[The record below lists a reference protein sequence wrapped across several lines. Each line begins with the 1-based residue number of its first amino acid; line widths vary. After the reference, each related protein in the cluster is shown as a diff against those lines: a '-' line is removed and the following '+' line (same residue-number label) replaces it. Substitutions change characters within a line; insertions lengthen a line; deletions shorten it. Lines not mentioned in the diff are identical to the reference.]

1 VDLGAAIA
9 AIIMAVVIVVLGA
22 LLIFG
27 FVGSVW
33 FQRKDEIANRRRAGR

>member
-1 VDLGAAIA
+1 VDVGAAIA
-9 AIIMAVVIVVLGA
+9 AILMAVVIVVLGA

-33 FQRKDEIANRRRAGR
+33 LHRKDEIADRRRSRP